1 MKKKFIESSLLFI
14 KKERTIS
21 ELDEKKLRY
30 GFECFYNFF
39 TKAIVLIILAIIF
52 NILPEILLLA
62 FAHWALR
69 LFGFGIHMKT
79 TLECWF
85 TTLPLYIGGGLFI
98 KYGYFP
104 SYISYSIMITGMI
117 LFLLFAPADTPAR
130 PLIRKKKRKHAK
142 VFANI
147 ILLIFI
153 ILYFITTNIIYKNVI
168 IYAIILESISINPIT
183 YKLLSTPFNNYKRFE
198 ER

>member
-14 KKERTIS
+14 KKERLIS

-30 GFECFYNFF
+30 GLECFYNFL
-39 TKAIVLIILAIIF
+39 TKAIVLIILAITF

-85 TTLPLYIGGGLFI
+85 TTIPLYIGGGLFI

-130 PLIRKKKRKHAK
+130 PLIRKKKRKRAK

-168 IYAIILESISINPIT
+168 VYAIILESISINPIT
-183 YKLLSTPFNNYKRFE
+183 YKLFSTPFNNYKSYKE
-198 ER
+198 L